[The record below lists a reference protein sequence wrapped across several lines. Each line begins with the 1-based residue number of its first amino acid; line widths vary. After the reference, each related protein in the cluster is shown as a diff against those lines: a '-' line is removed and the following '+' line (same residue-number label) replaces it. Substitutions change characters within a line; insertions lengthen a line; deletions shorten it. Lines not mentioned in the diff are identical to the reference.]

1 MPAISPART
10 AAAPGFD
17 LGADRSY
24 VGVLAHRVTPASS
37 LEVSASRR
45 PGLVVAGRSRPA
57 AARQRRAGR
66 PVRCRR
72 PRQVRDVRLFP
83 FARRVAF
90 FGRRD
95 IDGVMQPA
103 MPVRRHARGLGITVV
118 DHPAPLKAERR
129 VDLAADGAI
138 IAITLL
144 VRADQFAKP
153 PCPQLGAKGLAIP
166 PGKEFEQKLFHL
178 ISADCSRGLAL
189 IAIGGLVCPDKW
201 PASHAVESAQSVH
214 AAYSSVLSD

>member
-10 AAAPGFD
+10 AAAQASIWARIAVASGFS
-17 LGADRSY
+17 LIALRP
-24 VGVLAHRVTPASS
+24 LSS
-37 LEVSASRR
+37 PKALASRL
-45 PGLVVAGRSRPA
+45 PGLVVAGRGGAA

-66 PVRCRR
+66 PVSRRR

-90 FGRRD
+90 LGRRD
-95 IDGVMQPA
+95 IDSVVQPA

-129 VDLAADGAI
+129 GDLAADGAI

-153 PCPQLGAKGLAIP
+153 P
-166 PGKEFEQKLFHL
+166 
-178 ISADCSRGLAL
+178 
-189 IAIGGLVCPDKW
+189 
-201 PASHAVESAQSVH
+201 SH
-214 AAYSSVLSD
+214 